1 MQWLNFPALAE
12 YEDRFGVVR
21 QLYGCTILGRFEF
34 AERLQQISDRMAT
47 LPADQPWTEAY
58 RKDAQLRHAIDSAL
72 ACWGIEPNNLTPAHI
87 EAFLLYREQDGQY
100 VPGYLSELL
109 ADPTAEPAT
118 GDPPSM
124 ADMVASIATHCQ
136 TLTEA
141 IELAST
147 VPSSALTDILAA
159 KNELA
164 EAAAD
169 PAKKPRNKKKANYIK
184 DNFDEL
190 MRSAG

>member
-47 LPADQPWTEAY
+47 LAADQPWIEAY
-58 RKDAQLRHAIDSAL
+58 RQDAQLRHAIDRAL
-72 ACWGIEPNNLTPAHI
+72 HCWGIDPDNLTPAHI
-87 EAFLLYREQDGQY
+87 QAFLLYREQDGQY
-100 VPGYLSELL
+100 LPGYLSDLL
-109 ADPTAEPAT
+109 SDPDTEPTTAE
-118 GDPPSM
+118 PPSM
-124 ADMVASIATHCQ
+124 AEMVASIATHCQ

-147 VPSSALTDILAA
+147 VPSSALSDILAA
-159 KNELA
+159 KNDLTEMA
-164 EAAAD
+164 EN
-169 PAKKPRNKKKANYIK
+169 PARKPKNKKKANFIK
-184 DNFDEL
+184 ENFDEL

>member
-1 MQWLNFPALAE
+1 MRWLNFPALAE

-34 AERLQQISDRMAT
+34 AERLQQISDLLAT
-47 LPADQPWTEAY
+47 LPSNQPWTEAY
-58 RKDAQLRHAIDSAL
+58 RQDVQLRHAIDRAL
-72 ACWGIEPNNLTPAHI
+72 HCWGIEPDNLTPAHI

-100 VPGYLSELL
+100 LPGYLAQLL
-109 ADPTAEPAT
+109 ENPAAEAAT
-118 GDPPSM
+118 GEPPTM
-124 ADMVASIATHCQ
+124 AEMVASIATHCQ

-147 VPSSALTDILAA
+147 VPSGALTDILAA
-159 KNELA
+159 KNDLA

-169 PAKKPRNKKKANYIK
+169 PAKKPKNKQKANYIK
-184 DNFDEL
+184 DNFDQL
-190 MRSAG
+190 MQAV

>member
-1 MQWLNFPALAE
+1 MKWLNFPILAE

-58 RKDAQLRHAIDSAL
+58 RKDAQLRHAIDRAL
-72 ACWGIEPNNLTPAHI
+72 GCWGIEPNNLTPAHI
-87 EAFLLYREQDGQY
+87 EAFLLYREHNGQY

-109 ADPTAEPAT
+109 ADPATAPSSDEPPTLAE
-118 GDPPSM
+118 
-124 ADMVASIATHCQ
+124 AIAAVATHCES
-136 TLTEA
+136 LTEA
-141 IELAST
+141 IELAGTIPST
-147 VPSSALTDILAA
+147 ALNDILAA

-164 EAAAD
+164 EAAEN
-169 PAKKPRNKKKANYIK
+169 PAKKPKNKEIAKHIQ

-190 MRSAG
+190 MRAAG